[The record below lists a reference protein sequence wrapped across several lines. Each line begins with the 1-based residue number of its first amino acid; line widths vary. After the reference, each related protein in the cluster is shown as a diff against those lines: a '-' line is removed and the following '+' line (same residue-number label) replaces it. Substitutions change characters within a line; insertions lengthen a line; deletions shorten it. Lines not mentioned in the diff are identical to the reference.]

1 MLEVHGLTIDLGHKV
16 LLRDASFQVAPGEK
30 VALVGPNGA
39 GKTTLLRT
47 IAGELEPTDG
57 QILLPDTY
65 GWLRQ
70 DVQAAPDDA
79 RRTGIDHILAGRDT
93 AAVAAELE
101 LALAEMSALSPNG
114 GAGAGNGS
122 AKSTKSSKSANGL
135 DRAVRRYGVLEERFS
150 SLGGYQAEAEARRI
164 AAGVGLDDDVLSRDV
179 GVLSGG
185 QRRRLELARLLYA
198 GGDLL
203 ILDEPTNH
211 LDMDAKAWV
220 MQFLRTSRSAVL
232 VVSHDIAL
240 LDNAIDRVIAIDG
253 GLLDVYRGTYTRYLE
268 QRTAREAQRAKDDR
282 LRSLEMA
289 RLTATASRFRGGN
302 QTMARKAKVIDR
314 RVERLAAE
322 GGVPRP
328 RRRPFPKVKWPD
340 PPRAGDVVLVAEG
353 LAKAYGDT
361 PVFDDVSFIVERGD
375 TVLVLGLNG
384 AGKTTMLRILAGL
397 LPADAGDIRFGANV
411 GLGFYAQEHEDIR
424 PGVSVLDHMRER
436 ADIPDTDLRSV
447 IGHFGLTG
455 EAALQDAGT
464 LSGGEKTKLALAR
477 LIVSRSNLLILD
489 EPTNNLDTHSREAVL
504 GALQRYKG
512 TIIVVSHDTEF
523 VLGLAPDRVIVMPEG
538 DVMAFDES
546 ALQLVELA

>member
-1 MLEVHGLTIDLGHKV
+1 M
-16 LLRDASFQVAPGEK
+16 
-30 VALVGPNGA
+30 
-39 GKTTLLRT
+39 
-47 IAGELEPTDG
+47 
-57 QILLPDTY
+57 
-65 GWLRQ
+65 
-70 DVQAAPDDA
+70 
-79 RRTGIDHILAGRDT
+79 
-93 AAVAAELE
+93 
-101 LALAEMSALSPNG
+101 
-114 GAGAGNGS
+114 
-122 AKSTKSSKSANGL
+122 
-135 DRAVRRYGVLEERFS
+135 
-150 SLGGYQAEAEARRI
+150 
-164 AAGVGLDDDVLSRDV
+164 GLDDDVLSRRV

-198 GGDLL
+198 GGELL

-211 LDMDAKAWV
+211 LDLDAKAWV

-253 GLLDVYRGTYTRYLE
+253 GILDIYKGTYTRYLE

-282 LRSLEMA
+282 LRSQEMA
-289 RLTATASRFRGGN
+289 RLSATASRFRGGN
-302 QTMARKAKVIDR
+302 QTMARKAKNLDR

-340 PPRAGDVVLVAEG
+340 PPRAGDVVMVVEG
-353 LAKAYGDT
+353 LAKSYGET
-361 PVFDDVSFIVERGD
+361 PVFDDVSFTVERGD
-375 TVLVLGLNG
+375 TLLILGLNG
-384 AGKTTMLRILAGL
+384 AGKTTLLRILAGL
-397 LPADAGDIRFGANV
+397 LPADAGEIRFGANV

-489 EPTNNLDTHSREAVL
+489 EPTNNLDTASREAVL

-512 TIIVVSHDTEF
+512 TIIVVSHDSEF

-538 DVMAFDES
+538 DLLSFDES
-546 ALQLVELA
+546 ALELVELGVVGPDFGIGSPTHLRWRYERGPFDLLADREESAVATGTVKFFNSEKGYGFISREQGEDVFVHYSNIQGSGYRSLQEGQKVEFDVAPGRKGEEAQNVRAI

>member
-1 MLEVHGLTIDLGHKV
+1 MLEVHGLTIDLGHRV
-16 LLRDASFQVAPGEK
+16 LVRDASFQVAPGEK

-47 IAGELEPTDG
+47 LARELEPSEG
-57 QILLPDTY
+57 RIVLPDTY

-79 RRTGIDHILAGRDT
+79 AKIGIDHILAGRDT

-114 GAGAGNGS
+114 NGDGDGDGR
-122 AKSTKSSKSANGL
+122 SKNGL
-135 DRAVRRYGVLEERFS
+135 DRAVKRYGVLEERFS

-164 AAGVGLDDDVLSRDV
+164 AAGVGLDDDVLSRRV

-198 GGDLL
+198 GGELL

-211 LDMDAKAWV
+211 LDLDAKAWV

-253 GLLDVYRGTYTRYLE
+253 GILDIYKGTYTRYLE
-268 QRTAREAQRAKDDR
+268 QRTAREAQRARDDR
-282 LRSLEMA
+282 LRSQEMA

-302 QTMARKAKVIDR
+302 QTMARKAKVLDR

-353 LAKAYGDT
+353 LAKSYGET
-361 PVFDDVSFIVERGD
+361 PVFDDVSFAVERGD
-375 TVLVLGLNG
+375 TLLILGLNG
-384 AGKTTMLRILAGL
+384 AGKTTLLRILAGL
-397 LPADAGDIRFGANV
+397 LPADAGEIRFGANV

-489 EPTNNLDTHSREAVL
+489 EPTNNLDTASREAVL
-504 GALQRYKG
+504 GALQRYAG
-512 TIIVVSHDTEF
+512 TIIVVSHDSEF
-523 VLGLAPDRVIVMPEG
+523 VVGLAPDRVIVMPEG
-538 DVMAFDES
+538 DLLSFDES
-546 ALQLVELA
+546 ALELVELA

>member
-1 MLEVHGLTIDLGHKV
+1 MLEVQGLTIDLGHRV
-16 LLRDASFQVAPGEK
+16 LVRDASFQVAPGEK

-47 IAGELEPTDG
+47 IAGELEPSDG
-57 QILLPDTY
+57 RILLPDAY

-79 RRTGIDHILAGRDT
+79 DKIALDHVLAGRDT

-101 LALAEMSALSPNG
+101 AALAEMSALSPNG
-114 GAGAGNGS
+114 DGAAGGR
-122 AKSTKSSKSANGL
+122 GL
-135 DRAVRRYGVLEERFS
+135 DRAVKRYGVLEERFS
-150 SLGGYQAEAEARRI
+150 TLGGYQAEAEARRI
-164 AAGVGLDDDVLSRDV
+164 AAGVGLDDDILARRV

-211 LDMDAKAWV
+211 LDLDAKAWV

-232 VVSHDIAL
+232 VVSHDVAL
-240 LDNAIDRVIAIDG
+240 LDDAIDRVIAIDG
-253 GLLDVYRGTYTRYLE
+253 GVLDVYRGTYTRYLE
-268 QRTAREAQRAKDDR
+268 QRTAREAQRARDDR
-282 LRSLEMA
+282 LRSQEMA

-302 QTMARKAKVIDR
+302 QTMARKAKVLDR

-322 GGVPRP
+322 GGVPRA

-340 PPRAGDVVLVAEG
+340 PPRAGDVVVVAEG

-361 PVFDDVSFIVERGD
+361 PVFDGVSFIVERGD
-375 TVLVLGLNG
+375 TILVLGLNG
-384 AGKTTMLRILAGL
+384 AGKTTLLRILAGL
-397 LPADAGDIRFGANV
+397 LPADAGDVRFGANV

-477 LIVSRSNLLILD
+477 LIVSRSNLLVLD
-489 EPTNNLDTHSREAVL
+489 EPTNNLDTQSREAVL

-512 TIIVVSHDTEF
+512 TIVVVSHDTDF

-538 DVMAFDES
+538 DVVAFDQG
-546 ALQLVELA
+546 ALELVELA

>member
-1 MLEVHGLTIDLGHKV
+1 MLEVHELTIDLGHKV

-79 RRTGIDHILAGRDT
+79 LRTGIDHILAGRDT

-101 LALAEMSALSPNG
+101 LALAEMAALSPNG
-114 GAGAGNGS
+114 VGNGNGGAGS
-122 AKSTKSSKSANGL
+122 AKSTKSANGL

-164 AAGVGLDDDVLSRDV
+164 AAGVGLDDDVLSRKV

-198 GGDLL
+198 GGDVL

-282 LRSLEMA
+282 LRSQEMA

-328 RRRPFPKVKWPD
+328 RRRPFPKVRWPD

-424 PGVSVLDHMRER
+424 PGVSVLEHMRER

-477 LIVSRSNLLILD
+477 LIVSRSNLLVLD
-489 EPTNNLDTHSREAVL
+489 EPTNNLDTASREAVL
-504 GALQRYKG
+504 GALQRYAG
-512 TIIVVSHDTEF
+512 TIVVVSHDTEF

-538 DVMAFDES
+538 DLLSFDES
-546 ALQLVELA
+546 ALDLVELA